1 MTGNVRDI
9 GVTYLT
15 FGICIFTAI
24 SILSLFEKRAVIAQR
39 VCSRVKTVLELP
51 EGSKRSYMT
60 IIEIMDY
67 GRRVRKLSSL
77 HGRKSTPTP
86 KFLGTAEE

>member
-39 VCSRVKTVLELP
+39 VCSRVKRVVELP
-51 EGSKRSYMT
+51 EGSKRSYIT
-60 IIEIMDY
+60 IIEIMT
-67 GRRVRKLSSL
+67 VRTGGQNLFHHDFFFMLSKL
-77 HGRKSTPTP
+77 
-86 KFLGTAEE
+86 F